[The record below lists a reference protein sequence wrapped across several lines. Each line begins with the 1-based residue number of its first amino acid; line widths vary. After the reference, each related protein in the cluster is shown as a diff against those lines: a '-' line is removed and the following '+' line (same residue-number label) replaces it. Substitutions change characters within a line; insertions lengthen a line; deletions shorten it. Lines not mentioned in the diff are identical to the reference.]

1 MGFKDLFIV
10 NDDKPKK
17 VEPVKEVKKTQ
28 FPSSQQETPSEGLF
42 KGVFNFGTSTST
54 PTFTSTLGV
63 SQEHL
68 AKSVEVYRN
77 GFESLN
83 QPGYDFYE
91 FYQAI
96 LSTGVDNAQVYPM
109 ALMMAKSMDKTVS
122 KEQLL
127 QQSEFYIGEINK
139 QYQNYV
145 TSGNNKKSQLNA
157 DKNHENQSLSNELD
171 LMNQQLEQLKIQIQD
186 RQNKIKAIDGKYVP
200 QLNEIDSKLGANEM
214 AKNQLISSIE
224 QVKNGIINNIKS

>member
-1 MGFKDLFIV
+1 MGLKDFFIV
-10 NDDKPKK
+10 NDEPKK
-17 VEPVKEVKKTQ
+17 VEPVKVKVVQKTK
-28 FPSSQQETPSEGLF
+28 FPSVQQQETPADNAFS
-42 KGVFNFGTSTST
+42 FGTPS
-54 PTFTSTLGV
+54 PAFTSTNEV

-68 AKSVEVYRN
+68 DKSIEVYRN

-122 KEQLL
+122 KDKLLEQ
-127 QQSEFYIGEINK
+127 SKFYINEINK
-139 QYQNYV
+139 QYENYV
-145 TSGNNKKSQLNA
+145 TSGNNKKSQLNV
-157 DKNHENQSLSNELD
+157 DKNHENQSLSSELD

-186 RQNKIKAIDGKYVP
+186 RENKIKAIDGKYSP